1 MKGKGE
7 KYGFEIISHNP
18 QTLCHRCSW
27 ILSKAN
33 SSLVLRT
40 MDRRLMIATW
50 HNNHHDPLAKHSKGL
65 RARRL
70 VI

>member
-18 QTLCHRCSW
+18 QSY
-27 ILSKAN
+27 AN